1 MPWFSFKLFLN
12 RIHIFIKKDSIVEKK
27 SLWLVLPYIGTI
39 SLGLNCKSP
48 SKWYLSV
55 VNYRLFSKVAC
66 SRNLYM
72 FQHGLCNEP
81 YYGECIRHPALRSNE
96 NIGIS
101 PLTKEGYNHLSEL
114 KESLLIMRDRPSI
127 ETFVPSLFLSLPLSH
142 YIWMNRCCT
151 LETFAISL
159 LVILRKV
166 LDLNFNYQYIPS
178 KHSSWWRR
186 LEDVLRLHLQKT
198 SSRRLGQDKYICLTH
213 TSSGRLEDVL
223 MKTNIFVLVIRL

>member
-12 RIHIFIKKDSIVEKK
+12 RTHIFIKKDSIVEKK
-27 SLWLVLPYIGTI
+27 SLWLVLPCIGTI

-81 YYGECIRHPALRSNE
+81 YYGECIRHPALRSDE

-101 PLTKEGYNHLSEL
+101 PLTREGYNHLSEL

-142 YIWMNRCCT
+142 YIWMNLCCT
-151 LETFAISL
+151 LETFDISL
-159 LVILRKV
+159 LVILHKV

-178 KHSSWWRR
+178 KHSSWWRC
-186 LEDVLRLHLQKT
+186 LASSSSEDIFKT
-198 SSRRLGQDKYICLTH
+198 SWSRRIYLPYSYVFRTSWRRLDQD
-213 TSSGRLEDVL
+213 
-223 MKTNIFVLVIRL
+223 